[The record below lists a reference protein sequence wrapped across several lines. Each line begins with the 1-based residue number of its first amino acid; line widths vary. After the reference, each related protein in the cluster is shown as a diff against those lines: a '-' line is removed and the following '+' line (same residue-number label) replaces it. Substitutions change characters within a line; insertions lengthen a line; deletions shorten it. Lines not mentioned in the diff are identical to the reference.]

1 MKKKKIIISVI
12 VACIVINIFL
22 VGVVIL
28 PRVHRKVV
36 KRQEEIKQKELIKN
50 AKIEVKLV
58 ADSNVPFAKEIK
70 VSEMIESINGTIVED
85 KLINTSSLGVKE
97 VKFEFINDDNI
108 KVPYKFNINVFDD
121 VPPLIWMGGS
131 LSVVKGDQ
139 EKLEDKIMCAD
150 NETAKP
156 HCYVE
161 GNYDVNTV
169 GKYNLVMK
177 AVDNSGNEASKD
189 FVLNVYEPDPN
200 GNKSTSSD
208 SITNYSDI
216 VKRYKT
222 GKTSIGI
229 DVSGWQ
235 GEIDYQKVKDAGV
248 EFAFIK
254 VGGEKGIDG
263 EYYNDSKFVRNIE
276 GFNSVGIP
284 VGVYIFSYA
293 KNKEQAKEEA
303 LWIIEQIKN
312 YKVEL
317 PLVFDWENWGG
328 FNEFNMSLFDLYEA
342 ASEFIRIANDNGYQG
357 STYGSKNYLE
367 KVWLK
372 VPGIIW
378 LAHYNSETSYK
389 GHTFWQICDNGII
402 DGINGKVDIDIWY
415 KEG

>member
-1 MKKKKIIISVI
+1 MKNKKVIISIIIVCLILNLFFILGVI
-12 VACIVINIFL
+12 V
-22 VGVVIL
+22 
-28 PRVHRKVV
+28 PRVHMKNV
-36 KRQEEIKQKELIKN
+36 KRKEEIRQRELIKN
-50 AKIEVKLV
+50 AKIEVTLKD
-58 ADSNVPFAKEIK
+58 DSNIPFAKEVK
-70 VSEMIESINGTIVED
+70 VSDMIESINGEIVND

-97 VKFEFINDDNI
+97 VSFEFVNDENI
-108 KVPYKFNINVFDD
+108 KVPYKYNINVFDD
-121 VPPLIWMGGS
+121 VPPLIWMGGT
-131 LSVVKGDQ
+131 LAIEKGDT

-150 NETAKP
+150 NETARP

-161 GNYDVNTV
+161 GDYDPNTV

-177 AVDNSGNEASKD
+177 AIDNSGNEASKE
-189 FVLNVYEPDPN
+189 FVLNVYEPNPD
-200 GNKSTSSD
+200 GKKSTSGD

-216 VKRYKT
+216 VKYYK
-222 GKTSIGI
+222 KDDTSIGI

-235 GEIDYQKVKDAGV
+235 GEIDFQKVKDAGV
-248 EFAFIK
+248 EFVFIK

-263 EYYNDSKFVRNIE
+263 EYYVDSKFIRNIE

-293 KNKEQAKEEA
+293 KNKDQAKEEA
-303 LWIIEQIKN
+303 LWVIEQIKN

-328 FNEFNMSLFDLYEA
+328 FNDFNMSLFDLSEA
-342 ASEFIRIANDNGYQG
+342 AKEFIRIANDNGYKG
-357 STYGSKNYLE
+357 ATYGSKTYLE
-367 KVWLK
+367 KVWLN

-378 LAHYNSETSYK
+378 VAHYNNETSYQ
-389 GHTFWQICDNGII
+389 GHTFWQICDDGVI